1 MTRLGRPLIMVA
13 GTVPIFMAI
22 ENTGRRRRGC
32 LVGALVLASAVLALI
47 AATLIWFGRAADDP
61 TSTGYELLRVV
72 WGEIP
77 AEEFITEAI
86 IERMAKKTGVP
97 PEEVAALKR
106 ELGPISRDLPRL
118 SEGEKE
124 KLATLIRSAIEDG
137 RVTEDEL
144 AAIRLYSYRSARD
157 GNAKP

>member
-1 MTRLGRPLIMVA
+1 
-13 GTVPIFMAI
+13 MAI
-22 ENTGRRRRGC
+22 ENNGGGRRGC
-32 LVGALVLASAVLALI
+32 LVGALILAVAALAALVGG
-47 AATLIWFGRAADDP
+47 AIWLSGAADDP
-61 TSTGYELLRVV
+61 TSTGYELVRVLR
-72 WGEIP
+72 GEMP

-86 IERMAKKTGVP
+86 IERMAKKAGVP
-97 PEEVAALKR
+97 PAEVAALKR

-124 KLATLIRSAIEDG
+124 KLANLIRGAIEDG

-157 GNAKP
+157 GNIKP

>member
-1 MTRLGRPLIMVA
+1 
-13 GTVPIFMAI
+13 MAI
-22 ENTGRRRRGC
+22 EDTGRRRRGC
-32 LVGALVLASAVLALI
+32 LVGALVLASAVLALV
-47 AATLIWFGRAADDP
+47 AAALIWLGRAADDP
-61 TSTGYELLRVV
+61 GSAGYELVRVIR
-72 WGEIP
+72 GEIP
-77 AEEFITEAI
+77 AEEFLTEVI
-86 IERMAKKTGVP
+86 IGRMAKKAGVP
-97 PEEVAALKR
+97 SGEVAALKR

-144 AAIRLYSYRSARD
+144 AAIRSYSYRSARD